1 MKRRHFLNAIAA
13 VPVISTSGIGL
24 KNLVQSSSRYRDG
37 DNRLKIGL
45 NSYSFNTPL
54 MNGSM
59 NLDGL
64 LDFCAEQGFFAA
76 DLTGYY
82 FKGYPEVPSDEYIY
96 HVKRKAF
103 LKGIDIGA
111 TGVRND
117 FTYTDE
123 SKRKDDIILVKKW
136 IDVASKLGAAV
147 IRIFAGSQ
155 EISGNSW
162 DTVAKWVVKDIIECV
177 EYGKSRGV
185 IVALQNHYDFIKTA
199 DQALKIIKM
208 VNSEWF
214 GLFLDTGSFRDGDP
228 YKEIA
233 QTVQYAV
240 SWQIKED
247 IYVNKKLE
255 KVDLV
260 RLFKI
265 IKASDYRGYLAL
277 ETLGEGDPLIKVP
290 AFMKQAREALES
302 I

>member
-1 MKRRHFLNAIAA
+1 MGFN
-13 VPVISTSGIGL
+13 
-24 KNLVQSSSRYRDG
+24 NLVQSSSRYKDN

-59 NLDGL
+59 DLDGL

-82 FKGYPEVPSDEYIY
+82 FKGYPEVPSDEYIF
-96 HVKRKAF
+96 HIKKKAF
-103 LKGIDIGA
+103 LKGVDIGA

-117 FTYTDE
+117 FTYADGG
-123 SKRKDDIILVKKW
+123 KRKEEIMLVKKW
-136 IDVASKLGAAV
+136 IDVAAKLGAAV
-147 IRIFAGSQ
+147 IRIFAGNQ
-155 EISGNSW
+155 DIAGNSW
-162 DTVAKWVVKDIIECV
+162 DTAAKWMVKDILDCV

-185 IVALQNHYDFIKTA
+185 IVAVQNHNDFIKTS

-214 GLFLDTGSFRDGDP
+214 GLFLDTGSFRQGDP

-233 QTVQYAV
+233 QTVNYAV

-247 IYVNKKLE
+247 IYVNQQPE
-255 KVDLV
+255 KIDLI

-265 IKASDYRGYLAL
+265 IKASNYRGYLAL
-277 ETLGEGDPLIKVP
+277 ETLGEGDTLIKVP
-290 AFMKQAREALES
+290 AFMKQAKEALES